1 MKKYDL
7 LGNGKP
13 GKNGGK
19 NGDLFI
25 RIKINDDEK
34 FKLEGYNL
42 RTNLYLTPWEAALST
57 KVTINGINEDISV
70 YIPKGI
76 QSGENIKIEGKG
88 YKDGK
93 GGRGDLILE
102 TKIMI
107 PKHLNDKEK
116 RLFDELKKISLFN
129 PRISY

>member
-1 MKKYDL
+1 M
-7 LGNGKP
+7 
-13 GKNGGK
+13 
-19 NGDLFI
+19 
-25 RIKINDDEK
+25 
-34 FKLEGYNL
+34 
-42 RTNLYLTPWEAALST
+42 ST
-57 KVTINGINEDISV
+57 KVTISGINEDISV

-76 QSGENIKIEGKG
+76 ESGDNIKIEGKG

-107 PKHLNDKEK
+107 PKHLNEKEED
-116 RLFDELKKISLFN
+116 LFNKLNQISTFN